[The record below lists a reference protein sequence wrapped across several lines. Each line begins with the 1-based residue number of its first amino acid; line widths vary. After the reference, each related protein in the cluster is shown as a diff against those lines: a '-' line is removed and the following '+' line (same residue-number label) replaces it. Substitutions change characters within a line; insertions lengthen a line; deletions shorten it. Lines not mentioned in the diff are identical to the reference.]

1 MRWVGQLLSLSN
13 PKTPVSWVP
22 AALRRPEGHDTNT
35 LLQVL
40 TESSRRG
47 KEGVMTVSGACLYL
61 YHFGPAAKAHVLAD
75 EHQAGAGGQL
85 LRYYKA
91 LSWLSEMVTSTMP
104 SPRGASCWLQVS
116 SSSGSLCRSTIVG
129 SEAAG
134 VREGL
139 DETPHCD

>member
-1 MRWVGQLLSLSN
+1 MWWVDQQLSLSN

-22 AALRRPEGHDTNT
+22 AALRRPEGNDTNT

-75 EHQAGAGGQL
+75 EHQAGAGGRL

-91 LSWLSEMVTSTMP
+91 LFLAFTDGDLHNALT
-104 SPRGASCWLQVS
+104 PRGFLLATRVQ
-116 SSSGSLCRSTIVG
+116 
-129 SEAAG
+129 
-134 VREGL
+134 
-139 DETPHCD
+139 P